1 MTNKLHPRFA
11 AVVHKWGAALS
22 VLVLG
27 FTAPANSFA
36 GETLDGIRSS
46 GHVRFAYL
54 PQAKPFTSA
63 NASGA
68 VEGYGA
74 ALCERIA
81 AALKSQLG
89 LPQLAVDWV
98 PVTIDTAA
106 GAVAGGQADV
116 LCTSSNATLA
126 RRKTL
131 SFSIPT
137 FAGGIRAVVRDD
149 ITPQVREALENNPRT
164 RPVWRGTPAQGM
176 VEATRF
182 ATVAGTSSERW
193 LKAKISSFKL
203 NTATVSVPDYASGIK
218 FLLEDK
224 IDVFFADRDVA
235 LSAMD
240 DKAAAKLKVL
250 NRQITQ
256 EPLALALP
264 RADED
269 LRLLVDATLASTYS
283 GSDFADLYAK
293 YFGALD
299 DANRTF
305 FSWVTPAP

>member
-1 MTNKLHPRFA
+1 MTHKTHPRFA
-11 AVVHKWGAALS
+11 VLAVLALGALAPAGASAGAALDKIR
-22 VLVLG
+22 
-27 FTAPANSFA
+27 
-36 GETLDGIRSS
+36 ET
-46 GHVRFAYL
+46 GHVRFAYI

-74 ALCERIA
+74 ALCGKIA
-81 AALKSQLG
+81 DALKSQLG
-89 LPQLAVDWV
+89 IPQLAVDWV

-106 GAVAGGQADV
+106 GAVSGGEADV
-116 LCTSSNATLA
+116 LCTPSNATLA

-137 FAGGIRAVVRDD
+137 FAGGIRAVVRNDVA
-149 ITPQVREALENNPRT
+149 PQVREALELNPKQ

-193 LKAKISSFKL
+193 LAQGIRKFKL

-218 FLLEDK
+218 FLMENK
-224 IDVFFADRDVA
+224 IDVFFAEADVA
-235 LSAMD
+235 LAAMD
-240 DKAAAKLKVL
+240 TKAMQELRVL
-250 NRQITQ
+250 NRQITH

-264 RADED
+264 RGDED
-269 LRLLVDATLASTYS
+269 LRLLVDTALSAAYS
-283 GSDFADLYAK
+283 AADFPALYGK
-293 YFGALD
+293 YFGGLD
-299 DANRTF
+299 EANSAF
-305 FSWVTPAP
+305 FGWVTPPP